1 MSLRRVGLLAGL
13 LLLLAGLSWGLRD
26 GARPPLPVATPP
38 PASVEASPPLEDR
51 SGPLEADWDALGRWI
66 LDLEQGHARDEVPAG
81 ARRASA
87 FLTPLLAR
95 YQALLEGSDPGALET
110 EEEALAYEYLFGS
123 PPRASRSLEAL
134 GRTLC
139 LWRVERLWPGTRR
152 QPPPRDLPSWGRCP
166 VDGKAYRV
174 GADSL
179 NCGFHDQ
186 TFSIRNPIPANSP
199 SELYPQL
206 TMGYF
211 RKDRSRSLDPV
222 LGGSVP
228 SGVQPGE
235 VVVDYGCGA
244 GCYSWSMARGAG
256 PEGRLLAVDIDPGV
270 LDFISFVAARRGI
283 PQVETVLASRESP
296 NLKRSSVDRIFLIDV
311 YNVLAG
317 IDLLGSGRPGPRA
330 VSTMQRLVNA
340 LRSGGRLVL
349 IDFIPQPGLPHVSE
363 EQAVR
368 DMGDLGLVLVDKR
381 PAPAHGMYVLTFEK
395 P

>member
-1 MSLRRVGLLAGL
+1 MVRLRLVALLAGL
-13 LLLLAGLSWGLRD
+13 ALLVAGLSWALWD
-26 GARPPLPVATPP
+26 GPKPPSP
-38 PASVEASPPLEDR
+38 PASLPPVSPEASPF
-51 SGPLEADWDALGRWI
+51 GPLEEDWDELGRWI
-66 LDLEQGHARDEVPAG
+66 MDLGQGRARREVPAG

-87 FLTPLLAR
+87 FLTPLLVR
-95 YQALLEGSDPGALET
+95 YQAVLGGNDPGTLET

-123 PPRASRSLEAL
+123 PPRAARSLEAL

-139 LWRVERLWPGTRR
+139 LWRVERLWPGLRR
-152 QPPPRDLPSWGRCP
+152 NPPPRVLPPWGRCP
-166 VDGKAYRV
+166 VDGKPYQI
-174 GADSL
+174 ADDVLSCIL
-179 NCGFHDQ
+179 HEQ
-186 TFSIRNPIPANSP
+186 SFSPRHPVPANSP

-211 RKDRSRSLDPV
+211 HKDRSRSLDPV
-222 LGGSVP
+222 LDPSVP
-228 SGVQPGE
+228 SGVKPGE

-244 GCYSWSMARGAG
+244 GCYSWSMARGIG

-270 LDFISFVAARRGI
+270 LDFISFVAGRRGI

-296 NLKRSSVDRIFLIDV
+296 NLKNSSVDRIFLIDV

-317 IDLLGSGRPGPRA
+317 IDLLTSSRPGPR
-330 VSTMQRLVNA
+330 VISTMQRLVNA
-340 LRSGGRLVL
+340 LRKGGHLVL

-368 DMGDLGLVLVDKR
+368 DMGDLGLDLVDKR

-395 P
+395 N